1 MRVAAFVRLAAAHW
15 SAGGGVS
22 PAVVRRLY
30 RRMITIAFRE
40 PIELADLA
48 VDGDDLRSAG
58 IATGPALGKILHAL
72 LQLVIDEPAANTR
85 DALLGAARELAVPTD
100 PA

>member
-1 MRVAAFVRLAAAHW
+1 
-15 SAGGGVS
+15 
-22 PAVVRRLY
+22 
-30 RRMITIAFRE
+30 
-40 PIELADLA
+40 
-48 VDGDDLRSAG
+48 
-58 IATGPALGKILHAL
+58 LHAL